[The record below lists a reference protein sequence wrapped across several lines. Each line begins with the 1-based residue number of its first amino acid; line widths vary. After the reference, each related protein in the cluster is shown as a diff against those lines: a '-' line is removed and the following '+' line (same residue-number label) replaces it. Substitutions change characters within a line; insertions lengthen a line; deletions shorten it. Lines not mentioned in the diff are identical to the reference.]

1 MSHSSSQVARNRSLL
16 GGRSGVGQGT
26 RISNNSNLLLVKQSD
41 MTKKLNTHTEELLL
55 PSQDTMDMSLSKLR
69 ELVMDREA

>member
-1 MSHSSSQVARNRSLL
+1 MARNRSLL

-41 MTKKLNTHTEELLL
+41 MTKKLNTPTHAHTHTYPEL
-55 PSQDTMDMSLSKLR
+55 DTLNC
-69 ELVMDREA
+69 